1 MDEDQENVRA
11 MKSDEEEDHKKDARK
26 LVEMV
31 QKEKAEQEGQ
41 WGRVAPDMGA
51 GGSHPRQRRTHKKEG
66 RRNERRKARVRE
78 AKRQRT
84 VSNSTVKKRKRPD
97 G

>member
-51 GGSHPRQRRTHKKEG
+51 GGSHPQATSDSQEG
-66 RRNERRKARVRE
+66 REEERPAKGESERGEE
-78 AKRQRT
+78 AA
-84 VSNSTVKKRKRPD
+84 D
-97 G
+97 GEQQHSEEKEET

>member
-31 QKEKAEQEGQ
+31 QKENGT
-41 WGRVAPDMGA
+41 GRAVGPSGA
-51 GGSHPRQRRTHKKEG
+51 
-66 RRNERRKARVRE
+66 
-78 AKRQRT
+78 
-84 VSNSTVKKRKRPD
+84 
-97 G
+97 